1 MSREPAGAELASLTS
16 LILSKVARSKVFVVG
31 GSDEM
36 TLSLMQALDSTDTPA
51 FRLLHLDPA
60 IDVKPKHVRKV
71 DLQAPTLHETN
82 QSYLRTIYTDETRLN
97 KLREVTF
104 LGV

>member
-60 IDVKPKHVRKV
+60 IDVKPKHVRQV